1 MNPNL
6 ATRAAQLRAHR
17 RAQQLAHY
25 EAAALTS
32 THEDVRELV
41 RLWRNMTP
49 EARGRVTDTAPP
61 LGHTLD
67 ALIEGWRP

>member
-6 ATRAAQLRAHR
+6 ATRAAQLRAHK
-17 RAQQLAHY
+17 RAHELAHY
-25 EAAALTS
+25 EAAARTT
-32 THEDVRELV
+32 THEDVREIV

-49 EARGRVTDTAPP
+49 TARARVTTTAPP

-67 ALIEGWRP
+67 ALIEGWRQ